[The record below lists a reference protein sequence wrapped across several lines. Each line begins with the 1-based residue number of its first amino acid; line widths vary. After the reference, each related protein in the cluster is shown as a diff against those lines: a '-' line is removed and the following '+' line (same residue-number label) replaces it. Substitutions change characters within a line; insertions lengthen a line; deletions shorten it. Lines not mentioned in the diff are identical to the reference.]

1 MSDTEEITRLRARVA
16 ELEAAQAA
24 QARAGQEPLRPRRGS
39 AWRATA
45 SAVLLTLAC
54 VLAALSVTS
63 VWASRVL
70 SDTDQYV
77 ETVAPIA
84 DDPAVQAAIA
94 DEVTVA
100 IMDNLEIDTLTEDA
114 LQVLAEQ
121 ENMPPRVAD
130 ALPALAVPL
139 SQGIESFTHSQAER
153 LLASPAFAT
162 VWDEVNRVAHTQV
175 VNLLEGNEGGA
186 VSAQDDTITL
196 NLGPVIEQVKERLV
210 AEGFA
215 LADRIPEIDRT
226 FVLVESEGIGQAQR
240 VYVVLNALGAWLP
253 FIAVGLFALGVYVAR
268 DRRRAL
274 LRGSLGVVV
283 AMVVLGAGLALARTY
298 YVETTPADI
307 LTAQSAGNVFDTL
320 VRFLRSAL
328 RAVGV
333 LFLLIALAAFVTGP
347 SSGAVRARGSLQRGL
362 GSARGSAEARGWQT
376 GPVGEWIYR
385 HRGALRVVTFLGAGL
400 ALMFWNQPTAGVVVV
415 VAVVVV
421 LVLLLIELL
430 GRPPAASQLTGSPAD
445 RLTG

>member
-1 MSDTEEITRLRARVA
+1 
-16 ELEAAQAA
+16 
-24 QARAGQEPLRPRRGS
+24 
-39 AWRATA
+39 
-45 SAVLLTLAC
+45 

-63 VWASRVL
+63 VWASTVL

-100 IMDNLEIDTLTEDA
+100 IMDNLEIDQLTAEA
-114 LQVLAEQ
+114 LGVLAEQ
-121 ENMPPRVAD
+121 DNMPPRVAD
-130 ALPALAVPL
+130 ALPALSVPL

-162 VWDEVNRVAHTQV
+162 VWEEVNRIAHTQV
-175 VNLLEGNEGGA
+175 VALLEGNEGGA
-186 VSAQDDTITL
+186 VSAQDDAITL
-196 NLGPVIEQVKERLV
+196 NLAPIIEQVKERLV
-210 AEGFA
+210 AQGFE
-215 LADRIPEIDRT
+215 LADRIPEIDKS
-226 FVLVESEGIGQAQR
+226 FVLVQSEAVGRAQR
-240 VYVVLNALGAWLP
+240 VYVLLNSLGTWLP
-253 FIAVGLFALGVYVAR
+253 FVAVGVFALGVYAAR
-268 DRRRAL
+268 NRRRAL
-274 LRGSLGVVV
+274 LRGSLGVVA

-333 LFLLIALAAFVTGP
+333 LFLLLALAAFVTGP
-347 SSGAVRARGSLQRGL
+347 SAGAVRARGSVQRGL
-362 GSARGSAEARGWQT
+362 GSVRGSAEAAGWQT
-376 GPVGEWIYR
+376 GPVGTWIYA
-385 HRGALRVVTFLGAGL
+385 HRGALRVTTFLAAGL
-400 ALMFWNQPTAGVVVV
+400 ALMFWTQPTAGVVVA
-415 VAVVVV
+415 VAGVVV

-430 GRPPAASQLTGSPAD
+430 GRPPAAPRPA
-445 RLTG
+445 

>member
-1 MSDTEEITRLRARVA
+1 MSDTEEIVRLRARVA
-16 ELEAAQAA
+16 ELEAAQTT
-24 QARAGQEPLRPRRGS
+24 QAGTGMHPERRHS

-45 SAVLLTLAC
+45 SAVLLILAC
-54 VLAALSVTS
+54 VLAPLSVTS
-63 VWASRVL
+63 VWASQVL

-100 IMDNLEIDTLTEDA
+100 IMDNLEIETLTEDA
-114 LQVLAEQ
+114 LEVLAAQ

-130 ALPALAVPL
+130 ALPALSVPL
-139 SQGIESFTHSQAER
+139 SQGIESFTHSQTER

-162 VWDEVNRVAHTQV
+162 VWEEVNRVAHTQV

-210 AEGFA
+210 AEGFT
-215 LADRIPEIDRT
+215 LAERIPEIDKS
-226 FVLVESEGIGQAQR
+226 FVLVESEGIGQAQQ

-253 FIAVGLFALGVYVAR
+253 FIAVGLFALGVYVAPH
-268 DRRRAL
+268 RRRAL
-274 LRGSLGVVV
+274 LKGSLGVVA

-307 LTAQSAGNVFDTL
+307 LTADSAGNVFDTL
-320 VRFLRSAL
+320 VRFLRDAL

-333 LFLLIALAAFVTGP
+333 LFLLIALAAFVSGP
-347 SSGAVRARGSLQRGL
+347 STGAVRARGAVQRGL

-376 GPVGEWIYR
+376 GPVGAWIYR
-385 HRGALRVVTFLGAGL
+385 HRGALRVVTFLAAGL
-400 ALMFWNQPTAGVVVV
+400 ALMFWNQPTAAVVVV
-415 VAVVVV
+415 VAVIVV

-430 GRPPAASQLTGSPAD
+430 GRPPAAAQLTG
-445 RLTG
+445 

>member
-1 MSDTEEITRLRARVA
+1 MSDTEEIVRLRARVA
-16 ELEAAQAA
+16 ELEAAQSA
-24 QARAGQEPLRPRRGS
+24 QVDVGQRRGRPTDRGS

-63 VWASRVL
+63 VWASTVL

-77 ETVAPIA
+77 ETVAPVA

-100 IMDNLEIDTLTEDA
+100 IMDNLDIEQLTAEA
-114 LQVLAEQ
+114 LGVLAEQ
-121 ENMPPRVAD
+121 DNMPPRVAD
-130 ALPALAVPL
+130 ALPALSVPL

-162 VWDEVNRVAHTQV
+162 VWEEVNRIAHTQV
-175 VNLLEGNEGGA
+175 VALLEGNEGGA
-186 VSAQDDTITL
+186 VSAQDDAITL
-196 NLGPVIEQVKERLV
+196 NLAPIIEQVKERLV
-210 AEGFA
+210 AQGFE
-215 LADRIPEIDRT
+215 LADRIPEIDKS
-226 FVLVESEGIGQAQR
+226 FVLVQSEAVGRAQR
-240 VYVVLNALGAWLP
+240 VYVLLNTLGTWLP
-253 FIAVGLFALGVYVAR
+253 FVAVGVFALGVYAAR
-268 DRRRAL
+268 NRRRAL
-274 LRGSLGVVV
+274 LRGSLGVVA

-333 LFLLIALAAFVTGP
+333 LFLLLALAAFVTGP
-347 SSGAVRARGSLQRGL
+347 SAGAVRARGSVQRGL
-362 GSARGSAEARGWQT
+362 GSVRGSAEAAGWQT
-376 GPVGEWIYR
+376 GPVGTWIYA
-385 HRGALRVVTFLGAGL
+385 HRGALRVTTFLAAGL
-400 ALMFWNQPTAGVVVV
+400 ALMFWTQPTAGVVVA
-415 VAVVVV
+415 VAGVVV

-430 GRPPAASQLTGSPAD
+430 GRPPAAPRPA
-445 RLTG
+445 